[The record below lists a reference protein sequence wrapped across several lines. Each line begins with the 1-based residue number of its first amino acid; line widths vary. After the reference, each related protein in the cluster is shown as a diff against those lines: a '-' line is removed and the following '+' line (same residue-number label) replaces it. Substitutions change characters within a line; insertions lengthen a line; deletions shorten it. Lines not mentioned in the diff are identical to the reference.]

1 MSNRILFIGTV
12 LFATNVAFG
21 NILVALPQ
29 PPQMLAQQTGLFE
42 REIASSL
49 LSRGMEPQAAEA
61 FAKESVVDAHD
72 AMLLTQLLSIKTGV
86 EKTKIYEYVATQS
99 LFKKCV
105 DLRAYDDVVAMVQ
118 KIKGVAICKNDFK
131 AVKEY
136 MANI

>member
-1 MSNRILFIGTV
+1 MSNRVLFIGTV

-21 NILVALPQ
+21 NILMALPQ

-49 LSRGMEPQAAEA
+49 LSRGMEPEAAEA
-61 FAKESVVDAHD
+61 FAKESVADAHD
-72 AMLLTQLLSIKTGV
+72 AMLLTQLLSIKTGI
-86 EKTKIYEYVATQS
+86 ENTKVYEYVATQA

-118 KIKGVAICKNDFK
+118 KIKGISICKNDFK

-136 MANI
+136 MAII